1 MASTDVRIPDIPA
14 LKGMTLVRWVIP
26 DGGTVRVGD
35 ELFEIE
41 TTKAVLSVESPVS
54 GRLEQI
60 ALPGR
65 PVLRGQLIGRI
76 HPPDAA
82 PGGV

>member
-1 MASTDVRIPDIPA
+1 MAPTDVRIPDVPS
-14 LKGMTLVRWVIP
+14 LKGMTLVRWLVA
-26 DGGTVRVGD
+26 DGEAVRVGD
-35 ELFEIE
+35 DLFEFE
-41 TTKAVLSVESPVS
+41 TTKAMLIVESLVS
-54 GRLEQI
+54 GRLEKI

-82 PGGV
+82 ASGV